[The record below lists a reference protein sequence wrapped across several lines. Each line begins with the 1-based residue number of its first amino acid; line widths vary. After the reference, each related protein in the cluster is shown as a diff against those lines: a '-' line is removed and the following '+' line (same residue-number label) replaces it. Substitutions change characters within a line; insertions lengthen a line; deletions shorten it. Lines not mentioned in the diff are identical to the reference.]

1 MQFVRR
7 ALAAGCCAVILSA
20 GLQAAASEKIVD
32 IDYLKITSD
41 GFVADTLNGVEARY
55 NLGRPH
61 AVLHRVCRALLRAGL
76 WVGASSESHTGPV
89 VLNRDDCW
97 FEPTDHPKTED
108 ILFGSA
114 QRAVPAITTGPW

>member
-41 GFVADTLNGVEARY
+41 GFVADTLNGV
-55 NLGRPH
+55 G
-61 AVLHRVCRALLRAGL
+61 GQ
-76 WVGASSESHTGPV
+76 
-89 VLNRDDCW
+89 
-97 FEPTDHPKTED
+97 
-108 ILFGSA
+108 I
-114 QRAVPAITTGPW
+114 

>member
-41 GFVADTLNGVEARY
+41 GFVADTLNGVAIFT
-55 NLGRPH
+55 LFPPALIIPH
-61 AVLHRVCRALLRAGL
+61 CPFFYVL
-76 WVGASSESHTGPV
+76 WESFLIFHYT
-89 VLNRDDCW
+89 
-97 FEPTDHPKTED
+97 
-108 ILFGSA
+108 
-114 QRAVPAITTGPW
+114 

>member
-1 MQFVRR
+1 MSVIVLKKEQLPMQFVRR

-55 NLGRPH
+55 NLGGPRCTAPS
-61 AVLHRVCRALLRAGL
+61 L
-76 WVGASSESHTGPV
+76 SSV
-89 VLNRDDCW
+89 
-97 FEPTDHPKTED
+97 
-108 ILFGSA
+108 
-114 QRAVPAITTGPW
+114 ITSRSMGWSFV